1 MAVAVALFAL
11 IVVLM
16 EAWYVVGVRGRARS
30 GGESWAGE
38 GAIVGAI
45 FAIVDLLYVFTFT
58 SAAGR
63 FDIRRGLISRE
74 ANAIGTAWMRL
85 DLLDAAGAEAIRGDL
100 RRCVDGRIAQF
111 EVMGDRE
118 RFMA

>member
-1 MAVAVALFAL
+1 MVAVALFAL

-30 GGESWAGE
+30 GGDSRAGE

-45 FAIVDLLYVFTFT
+45 LALVGLLYVFTCT
-58 SAAGR
+58 SSAAGR

-85 DLLDAAGAEAIRGDL
+85 DLLDTAGAEAIRGDL

>member
-1 MAVAVALFAL
+1 MVAVALFAL

-16 EAWYVVGVRGRARS
+16 EAWHVARVRGQVRS
-30 GGESWAGE
+30 GGESRAGE

-100 RRCVDGRIAQF
+100 RRCVDGRTAQF

>member
-1 MAVAVALFAL
+1 MIVAVALFAL

-16 EAWYVVGVRGRARS
+16 EAWHVARVRGRARS
-30 GGESWAGE
+30 GGDSRVGE
-38 GAIVGAI
+38 GAILALVG
-45 FAIVDLLYVFTFT
+45 LLYVFTFT

-111 EVMGDRE
+111 EVMGDTK